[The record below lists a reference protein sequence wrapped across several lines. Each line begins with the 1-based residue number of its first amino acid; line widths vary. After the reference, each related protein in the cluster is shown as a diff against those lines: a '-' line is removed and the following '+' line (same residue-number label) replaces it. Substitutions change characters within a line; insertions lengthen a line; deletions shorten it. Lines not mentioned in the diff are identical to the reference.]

1 MCCASNV
8 KVKTVGRAR
17 EGGPAG
23 RWREPKAG
31 SRAPAR
37 PRCPRAPARGL
48 QGCTRGSG
56 SECGGRSCPAAAL
69 ASPPHGAEAPSGC
82 SGGDRRWGGPGLP
95 SLFIL
100 TGRSMTSTPR
110 CWCPGAR
117 LHPAGRR
124 APVGGPARPRR
135 CSGPAAGARGQG
147 AAEFRVCGG
156 GAHAEPPLET
166 AQGPPCPPGARSAQ
180 PADAR
185 LPLPGHAHPA
195 PEGVQ
200 PPRRHDQQRRHP
212 VLHHGACPRRVAPS
226 GARAVLRPLPGT
238 LALPGPR
245 GPAGPPGLPP
255 AGLSAPLLT
264 PCFGPSSRSAECLGN
279 SRETEHADHLLNP
292 FGL

>member
-135 CSGPAAGARGQG
+135 RSGPAAGARGQVLRSS
-147 AAEFRVCGG
+147 ACGG
-156 GAHAEPPLET
+156 GAHQEPPLET
-166 AQGPPCPPGARSAQ
+166 GTGSALPPGRRTRRAPGARSPLT
-180 PADAR
+180 PAS
-185 LPLPGHAHPA
+185 
-195 PEGVQ
+195 
-200 PPRRHDQQRRHP
+200 
-212 VLHHGACPRRVAPS
+212 PS
-226 GARAVLRPLPGT
+226 QGT
-238 LALPGPR
+238 LIQHLKEFSLHGDMTSSDVILYYTTVRVPAASLLPGP
-245 GPAGPPGLPP
+245 GPSFGRSPARWPSPVPPGLPP

>member
-1 MCCASNV
+1 MR
-8 KVKTVGRAR
+8 GR
-17 EGGPAG
+17 
-23 RWREPKAG
+23 
-31 SRAPAR
+31 
-37 PRCPRAPARGL
+37 
-48 QGCTRGSG
+48 
-56 SECGGRSCPAAAL
+56 
-69 ASPPHGAEAPSGC
+69 
-82 SGGDRRWGGPGLP
+82 GLP

-100 TGRSMTSTPR
+100 TGHSMTSTPR

-135 CSGPAAGARGQG
+135 RSGPAAGARGQG
-147 AAEFRVCGG
+147 AAEFRVWGR
-156 GAHAEPPLET
+156 GARGASSGDGHRVRPAPRAAD
-166 AQGPPCPPGARSAQ
+166 AQGALSAQ

-200 PPRRHDQQRRHP
+200 PPRRHDQQRHHP

-238 LALPGPR
+238 LALSGPR

>member
-23 RWREPKAG
+23 RWREPKAR

-37 PRCPRAPARGL
+37 RGVPALRPEACRAAHA
-48 QGCTRGSG
+48 
-56 SECGGRSCPAAAL
+56 AAAL
-69 ASPPHGAEAPSGC
+69 SAGDSLVLPLLWPPRRTGLRLPVAVPEVTDGAGPRPALTVHSHWPLDDLHAPLLVPWRPPAPRRPASACWRSRASSATLG
-82 SGGDRRWGGPGLP
+82 SGGR
-95 SLFIL
+95 
-100 TGRSMTSTPR
+100 
-110 CWCPGAR
+110 CPGA
-117 LHPAGRR
+117 
-124 APVGGPARPRR
+124 
-135 CSGPAAGARGQG
+135 G
-147 AAEFRVCGG
+147 AAEFRVWGR
-156 GAHAEPPLET
+156 GARGASSGDGHRVRPAPRAAD
-166 AQGPPCPPGARSAQ
+166 AQGARSAQ

-245 GPAGPPGLPP
+245 GPAGPPRPAARWPLCAASSLPASAP
-255 AGLSAPLLT
+255 PLGALSAWGIPEKPSTLT
-264 PCFGPSSRSAECLGN
+264 TC
-279 SRETEHADHLLNP
+279 
-292 FGL
+292 

>member
-1 MCCASNV
+1 MRRR
-8 KVKTVGRAR
+8 G
-17 EGGPAG
+17 GGPTG

-56 SECGGRSCPAAAL
+56 SECGGRSRPAAAL
-69 ASPPHGAEAPSGC
+69 ASLPHGAEAPSGC
-82 SGGDRRWGGPGLP
+82 SGGDRRCGGRGLP

-124 APVGGPARPRR
+124 APVGGPARPPRR
-135 CSGPAAGARGQG
+135 SGPAAGARGQG
-147 AAEFRVCGG
+147 AAEFRVWGR
-156 GAHAEPPLET
+156 GARGASSGDGHRVRPAPWAAD
-166 AQGPPCPPGARSAQ
+166 AQGARSAQ

-200 PPRRHDQQRRHP
+200 PPRRHDQQRHHP
-212 VLHHGACPRRVAPS
+212 VLHHGACPS
-226 GARAVLRPLPGT
+226 GA
-238 LALPGPR
+238 PR
-245 GPAGPPGLPP
+245 GPALPAPRPAARWPLCPASSLPASAPPLG
-255 AGLSAPLLT
+255 ALSAWGIPEKPSTLT
-264 PCFGPSSRSAECLGN
+264 TC
-279 SRETEHADHLLNP
+279 
-292 FGL
+292 

>member
-82 SGGDRRWGGPGLP
+82 SGGDRRCGGPGLP

-135 CSGPAAGARGQG
+135 RSGPAAGARGQG
-147 AAEFRVCGG
+147 AAEFRVWGR
-156 GAHAEPPLET
+156 GARGASSGDGHRVRPAPRAAD
-166 AQGPPCPPGARSAQ
+166 AQGAGSAQ

-226 GARAVLRPLPGT
+226 GAGPSFGCSPARWPSPVPAALPAPQACRPLAS
-238 LALPGPR
+238 LLCSSLP
-245 GPAGPPGLPP
+245 ASAPPLG
-255 AGLSAPLLT
+255 ALSAWGIPEKPSTLT
-264 PCFGPSSRSAECLGN
+264 TC
-279 SRETEHADHLLNP
+279 
-292 FGL
+292 

>member
-8 KVKTVGRAR
+8 KVKTAGRAR

-31 SRAPAR
+31 SRAPTR

-82 SGGDRRWGGPGLP
+82 SGGDRRCGGPGLP

-135 CSGPAAGARGQG
+135 RSGPAAGARGQG
-147 AAEFRVCGG
+147 AAEFRVWGR
-156 GAHAEPPLET
+156 GARGASSGDGHRVRPAPRAAD
-166 AQGPPCPPGARSAQ
+166 AQGARSAQ

-226 GARAVLRPLPGT
+226 GAGPSFGRSPARWPSPVPAALPAPQACRPLAS
-238 LALPGPR
+238 LRRSSLP
-245 GPAGPPGLPP
+245 ASAPPLG
-255 AGLSAPLLT
+255 ALSAWGIPEKPSTLT
-264 PCFGPSSRSAECLGN
+264 TC
-279 SRETEHADHLLNP
+279 
-292 FGL
+292 